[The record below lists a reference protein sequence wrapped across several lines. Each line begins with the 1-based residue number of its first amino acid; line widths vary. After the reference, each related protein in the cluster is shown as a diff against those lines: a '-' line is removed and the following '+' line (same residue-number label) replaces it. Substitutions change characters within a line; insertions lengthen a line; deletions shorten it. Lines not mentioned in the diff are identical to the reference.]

1 MLGAIIFQGLVCPCH
16 LGLKVKW
23 FIREEEEQQH
33 TVPEDVQNES
43 ISKVLIDSD
52 IETAIKDVEINEP
65 RKR

>member
-1 MLGAIIFQGLVCPCH
+1 VNYLTFLHCIQFVLFIFS
-16 LGLKVKW
+16 
-23 FIREEEEQQH
+23 EEEEQQH